1 MPELGDDATPAVQA
15 DPELIAAVPLARG
28 ALAEITPES
37 TIGEPLGYEVEESGA
52 VSLFFECR
60 IPGYPGW
67 HWTVTVGRAG
77 DDAEPTVLEAELM
90 PGDGALL
97 APDWVPWSDR
107 LADYQAAQEAHAV
120 PGAEGDDD
128 DDEDDVDEDEDD
140 GFDDS
145 EDDRDVHDLHDD
157 GDLDGVDIDS
167 VDVGFDE
174 ETDIDTGLDLE
185 AEEAAALAAPADE
198 DATDEDATDEDAADE
213 DVPDED
219 AADEDASDEDA
230 AEEDAT
236 EEDATDEDVPDEDAP
251 DSRRTSA
258 APRHRQV
265 TEPEHSEDESD
276 DDGADPGAP
285 VADAERDADDHD
297 DDEGEQPE
305 R

>member
-28 ALAEITPES
+28 ALVEITPES

-60 IPGYPGW
+60 VPGYPGW

-120 PGAEGDDD
+120 PGAEGDDSDDDD
-128 DDEDDVDEDEDD
+128 DDEDEDDDD

-185 AEEAAALAAPADE
+185 AEEAAALAAPV
-198 DATDEDATDEDAADE
+198 DEDAADE
-213 DVPDED
+213 DAPDED
-219 AADEDASDEDA
+219 AADEDATDG
-230 AEEDAT
+230 DAT
-236 EEDATDEDVPDEDAP
+236 YEDATDEDATDEDAP

-265 TEPEHSEDESD
+265 AEPEHPEDESD
-276 DDGADPGAP
+276 DDGADPGAA
-285 VADAERDADDHD
+285 VADAERDADDHH

>member
-1 MPELGDDATPAVQA
+1 MPELGDDATPAVRA

-60 IPGYPGW
+60 VPGYPGW

-120 PGAEGDDD
+120 PGAEGDDGD
-128 DDEDDVDEDEDD
+128 DDDEDEDD
-140 GFDDS
+140 EDEDDEFDDS

-185 AEEAAALAAPADE
+185 AEEAAALAAPV
-198 DATDEDATDEDAADE
+198 DEDAADE
-213 DVPDED
+213 DS
-219 AADEDASDEDA
+219 ADEDA
-230 AEEDAT
+230 
-236 EEDATDEDVPDEDAP
+236 TDDDAP

-265 TEPEHSEDESD
+265 AEPEHSEDESD

-285 VADAERDADDHD
+285 VADAERDADDHH

>member
-1 MPELGDDATPAVQA
+1 MPELGDDVTPAVQA

-60 IPGYPGW
+60 VPGYPGW

-128 DDEDDVDEDEDD
+128 EDDDDEDEDEDD

-174 ETDIDTGLDLE
+174 ATDIDAGLDLE
-185 AEEAAALAAPADE
+185 AEEAAALAGPADE
-198 DATDEDATDEDAADE
+198 DA
-213 DVPDED
+213 
-219 AADEDASDEDA
+219 
-230 AEEDAT
+230 
-236 EEDATDEDVPDEDAP
+236 PDEDAP
-251 DSRRTSA
+251 DEDAPDENASGSRRRSA

-265 TEPEHSEDESD
+265 AEPEDSEDESD
-276 DDGADPGAP
+276 DDGSDPGAP
-285 VADAERDADDHD
+285 VADAERDADDHH

>member
-128 DDEDDVDEDEDD
+128 DDEDD

-185 AEEAAALAAPADE
+185 AEEAAALAAPI
-198 DATDEDATDEDAADE
+198 
-213 DVPDED
+213 DED
-219 AADEDASDEDA
+219 AADEDAPDDDA
-230 AEEDAT
+230 ADVDAPDV
-236 EEDATDEDVPDEDAP
+236 DATDDDATYDDAT

-265 TEPEHSEDESD
+265 AEPEHSEDESD
-276 DDGADPGAP
+276 NDGADPGAP

>member
-1 MPELGDDATPAVQA
+1 MPELGDDATAAAQADRELQA

-60 IPGYPGW
+60 VPGYPGW

-77 DDAEPTVLEAELM
+77 DDAQPTVLEAELM

-97 APDWVPWSDR
+97 APDWVPWSER
-107 LADYQAAQEAHAV
+107 LADYQAAQEAQAGL
-120 PGAEGDDD
+120 GAEGDED
-128 DDEDDVDEDEDD
+128 DDEDDEDDD

-157 GDLDGVDIDS
+157 DDLDGVDIDS

-174 ETDIDTGLDLE
+174 ATDVDSGLDLE
-185 AEEAAALAAPADE
+185 AEEAAALAEPAE
-198 DATDEDATDEDAADE
+198 EDAA
-213 DVPDED
+213 DED
-219 AADEDASDEDA
+219 AADEDAVDEDAADEDA
-230 AEEDAT
+230 AEVDA
-236 EEDATDEDVPDEDAP
+236 ADEDAAAP
-251 DSRRTSA
+251 GRRSA

-265 TEPEHSEDESD
+265 SEPEHSEDEAD
-276 DDGADPGAP
+276 DDGPDPGAS
-285 VADAERDADDHD
+285 VAEAERNAGDHHD
-297 DDEGEQPE
+297 DEAEQPE

>member
-1 MPELGDDATPAVQA
+1 MPELGDDATPAVRA

-37 TIGEPLGYEVEESGA
+37 TIGEPLGYQVEESGA

-97 APDWVPWSDR
+97 APEWVPWSDR

-128 DDEDDVDEDEDD
+128 DEEDDEDEDEDD

-185 AEEAAALAAPADE
+185 AEEAAALAAPIDE
-198 DATDEDATDEDAADE
+198 DA
-213 DVPDED
+213 
-219 AADEDASDEDA
+219 
-230 AEEDAT
+230 
-236 EEDATDEDVPDEDAP
+236 PDEDAP
-251 DSRRTSA
+251 DDDAPDEDATEDDAPDEDAPDEDATDSRRRSA

-265 TEPEHSEDESD
+265 AEPEHSEDESD

-285 VADAERDADDHD
+285 VADAERDADDHH

>member
-15 DPELIAAVPLARG
+15 DPELIAAVALARG

-120 PGAEGDDD
+120 PKSG
-128 DDEDDVDEDEDD
+128 
-140 GFDDS
+140 S
-145 EDDRDVHDLHDD
+145 
-157 GDLDGVDIDS
+157 S
-167 VDVGFDE
+167 V
-174 ETDIDTGLDLE
+174 T
-185 AEEAAALAAPADE
+185 ARSNSPRPHAAAASGFGVENGCASSASRVLASALTAKRG
-198 DATDEDATDEDAADE
+198 
-213 DVPDED
+213 VP
-219 AADEDASDEDA
+219 S
-230 AEEDAT
+230 T
-236 EEDATDEDVPDEDAP
+236 
-251 DSRRTSA
+251 
-258 APRHRQV
+258 
-265 TEPEHSEDESD
+265 
-276 DDGADPGAP
+276 AP
-285 VADAERDADDHD
+285 VAIMRWREASSRAYWI
-297 DDEGEQPE
+297 
-305 R
+305 

>member
-60 IPGYPGW
+60 VPGYPGW

-120 PGAEGDDD
+120 PGAEGDDGDD
-128 DDEDDVDEDEDD
+128 DDEDDEDEDEDD
-140 GFDDS
+140 EFDDS

-185 AEEAAALAAPADE
+185 AEEAAALAAP
-198 DATDEDATDEDAADE
+198 
-213 DVPDED
+213 VDED
-219 AADEDASDEDA
+219 AADEDAADEDA
-230 AEEDAT
+230 ADEDAAD
-236 EEDATDEDVPDEDAP
+236 EEATDEGATDKDAP

-258 APRHRQV
+258 APRHRQI
-265 TEPEHSEDESD
+265 TEPEHPEDESD

-285 VADAERDADDHD
+285 VGDAERDADDHH